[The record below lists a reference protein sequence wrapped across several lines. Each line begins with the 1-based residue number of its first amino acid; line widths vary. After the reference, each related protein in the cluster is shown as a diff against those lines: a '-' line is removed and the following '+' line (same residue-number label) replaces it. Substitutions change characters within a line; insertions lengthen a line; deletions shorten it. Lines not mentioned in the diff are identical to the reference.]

1 MAKQAIGS
9 TQQIGR
15 RAMRLGGKFRCH
27 QERNLFCLFRG
38 IRKSHHRLVVKSSG
52 GPNLSSHEITPC
64 RNENSSIGPM
74 TQIAEFLRNAEQ
86 QIYDFNTPWS
96 MAIVVLGFLS
106 AWAVTDL
113 LERLGL
119 TRHVWH
125 LPLFFAALAVLFGS
139 LIGLFFAP

>member
-1 MAKQAIGS
+1 
-9 TQQIGR
+9 
-15 RAMRLGGKFRCH
+15 
-27 QERNLFCLFRG
+27 
-38 IRKSHHRLVVKSSG
+38 
-52 GPNLSSHEITPC
+52 
-64 RNENSSIGPM
+64 M
-74 TQIAEFLRNAEQ
+74 THIAEFLRNAEQ

-96 MAIVVLGFLS
+96 MAIIVLGFLC
-106 AWAVTDL
+106 AWAVTDS